1 MKKLRATRALISGG
15 ASGIGLAIAEALAN
29 QGVELVLVSRRLGLL
44 EQEAARLQGR
54 YGVRVLPLA
63 LDLCDGAQVRAC
75 HAEARE
81 RLGPID
87 LLVNNSGVGSDYLVQ
102 DLPESE
108 WDRVMD
114 TCAKGTFLLT
124 QACLPDMLASRHGT
138 VISIASQAAKHGYA
152 RASVYCAAKFAV
164 LGFAKALR
172 EEVQHQGIRVHTLCP
187 GLVQVPP
194 PACPGERKPGWL
206 QVEDLAEAVLYTL
219 RQPAHVQLD
228 EIGMTGI

>member
-124 QACLPDMLASRHGT
+124 QACLPDMLAHRHGT
-138 VISIASQAAKHGYA
+138 IINIASQAAKNGYA
-152 RASVYCAAKFAV
+152 SASVYCAAKFAV

>member
-15 ASGIGLAIAEALAN
+15 ASGIGLAIAEALAS
-29 QGVELVLVSRRLGLL
+29 QGVELVLASRRLGLL

-63 LDLCDGAQVRAC
+63 LDLCDSDQVRAC

-124 QACLPDMLASRHGT
+124 QACLPDMLAHRHGT
-138 VISIASQAAKHGYA
+138 IINIASQAARHGYA

>member
-1 MKKLRATRALISGG
+1 MNPLRATRALISGG
-15 ASGIGLAIAEALAN
+15 ASGIGLAIAEALAS
-29 QGVELVLVSRRLGLL
+29 QGVELILASRRQGLL
-44 EQEAARLQGR
+44 EQEAARLGAR
-54 YGVRVLPLA
+54 YGVRVLPLV
-63 LDLCDGAQVRAC
+63 LDVSDGEQVRAQ
-75 HAEARE
+75 HAQAKAL
-81 RLGPID
+81 LGPID

-114 TCAKGTFLLT
+114 TCAKGSFLLT
-124 QACLPDMLASRHGT
+124 QACLPDMLANRHGT
-138 VISIASQAAKHGYA
+138 IINIASQAARHGYA
-152 RASVYCAAKFAV
+152 RAGVYCAAKFAV

-194 PACPGERKPGWL
+194 PACLEDRKPGWL

-219 RQPAHVQLD
+219 RQGAHVQLD

>member
-1 MKKLRATRALISGG
+1 MKELRATRALISGG
-15 ASGIGLAIAEALAN
+15 ASGIGLAIAEALAS
-29 QGVELVLVSRRLGLL
+29 QGVELILVSRRLGLL

-63 LDLCDGAQVRAC
+63 LDLCDSDQVRAC

-108 WDRVMD
+108 WDRVMG

-124 QACLPDMLASRHGT
+124 QACLPDMLAHRHGT
-138 VISIASQAAKHGYA
+138 IINIASQAARHGYA

>member
-1 MKKLRATRALISGG
+1 MNELRATRALISGG
-15 ASGIGLAIAEALAN
+15 ASGIGLAIAEALAS

-44 EQEAARLQGR
+44 EQEAARLSAR

-63 LDLCDGAQVRAC
+63 LDLCDSDQVRAR
-75 HAEARE
+75 HAEVRE

-124 QACLPDMLASRHGT
+124 QACLPDMLASHHGT
-138 VISIASQAAKHGYA
+138 VINIASQAARHGYA

-194 PACPGERKPGWL
+194 PACPGDRKPGWL

-219 RQPAHVQLD
+219 RQGAHVQLD

>member
-1 MKKLRATRALISGG
+1 MNELRATRALISGG
-15 ASGIGLAIAEALAN
+15 ASGIGLAIAEALAS

-124 QACLPDMLASRHGT
+124 QACLPDMLAHRHGT
-138 VISIASQAAKHGYA
+138 IINIASQAARHGYA

-194 PACPGERKPGWL
+194 PSCPGDRKPGWL

-219 RQPAHVQLD
+219 RQGAYVQLD

>member
-1 MKKLRATRALISGG
+1 MNPLRATRALISGG
-15 ASGIGLAIAEALAN
+15 ASGIGLAIAEALAS
-29 QGVELVLVSRRLGLL
+29 QGVELILASRRQGLL
-44 EQEAARLQGR
+44 EQEAARLGAR
-54 YGVRVLPLA
+54 YGVRVLPLV
-63 LDLCDGAQVRAC
+63 LDVSDGEQVRAQ
-75 HAEARE
+75 HAQARAL
-81 RLGPID
+81 LGPID

-114 TCAKGTFLLT
+114 TCAKGSFLLT
-124 QACLPDMLASRHGT
+124 RACLPDMLANRHGT
-138 VISIASQAAKHGYA
+138 IINIASQAARHGYA
-152 RASVYCAAKFAV
+152 RAGVYCAAKFAV

-194 PACPGERKPGWL
+194 PDCPGDRKPGWL

-219 RQPAHVQLD
+219 RQGAHVQLD

>member
-15 ASGIGLAIAEALAN
+15 ASGIGLAIAEALAS

-44 EQEAARLQGR
+44 EQEAARLSAR

-63 LDLCDGAQVRAC
+63 LDLCDSDQVRAC

-124 QACLPDMLASRHGT
+124 QACLPDMLAHRHGT
-138 VISIASQAAKHGYA
+138 IINIASQAARHGYA

>member
-54 YGVRVLPLA
+54 YGVSVLPLA

-124 QACLPDMLASRHGT
+124 QACLPDMLAHRHGT
-138 VISIASQAAKHGYA
+138 IINIASQAAKNGYA
-152 RASVYCAAKFAV
+152 SASVYCAAKFAV

>member
-124 QACLPDMLASRHGT
+124 QACLPDMLAHRHGT
-138 VISIASQAAKHGYA
+138 IINIASQAARHGYA

>member
-1 MKKLRATRALISGG
+1 MKELRATRALISGG

-124 QACLPDMLASRHGT
+124 QACLPDMLAHRHGRQAW
-138 VISIASQAAKHGYA
+138 VSRKVPLAQVSMPLSPSASGKSCT
-152 RASVYCAAKFAV
+152 R
-164 LGFAKALR
+164 
-172 EEVQHQGIRVHTLCP
+172 
-187 GLVQVPP
+187 
-194 PACPGERKPGWL
+194 
-206 QVEDLAEAVLYTL
+206 
-219 RQPAHVQLD
+219 
-228 EIGMTGI
+228 

>member
-15 ASGIGLAIAEALAN
+15 ASGIGLAIAEALAS

-63 LDLCDGAQVRAC
+63 LDLCDSDQVRAC

-124 QACLPDMLASRHGT
+124 QACLPDMLAHRHGT
-138 VISIASQAAKHGYA
+138 IINIASQAARHGYA

>member
-124 QACLPDMLASRHGT
+124 QACLPDMLAHRHGT
-138 VISIASQAAKHGYA
+138 IINIASQAARHGYA

-194 PACPGERKPGWL
+194 PSCPGDRKPGWL

-219 RQPAHVQLD
+219 RQGAHVQLD

>member
-15 ASGIGLAIAEALAN
+15 ASGIGLAIAEALAS

-44 EQEAARLQGR
+44 EQEAARLSAR

-63 LDLCDGAQVRAC
+63 LDLCDSDQVRAC

-124 QACLPDMLASRHGT
+124 QACLPDMLAHRHGT
-138 VISIASQAAKHGYA
+138 IINIASQAAKNGYA
-152 RASVYCAAKFAV
+152 SASVYCAAKFAV

-219 RQPAHVQLD
+219 RQGAHVQLD

>member
-1 MKKLRATRALISGG
+1 MKELRATRALISGG
-15 ASGIGLAIAEALAN
+15 ASGIGLAIAEALAS
-29 QGVELVLVSRRLGLL
+29 QGVELILVSRRLGLL

-63 LDLCDGAQVRAC
+63 LDLCDSDQVRAC

-124 QACLPDMLASRHGT
+124 QACLPDMLAHRHGT
-138 VISIASQAAKHGYA
+138 IINIASQAARHGYA

>member
-138 VISIASQAAKHGYA
+138 VINIASQAARHGYA

>member
-138 VISIASQAAKHGYA
+138 VINIASQAAKHGYA

>member
-63 LDLCDGAQVRAC
+63 LDLCDGAQVRARYT
-75 HAEARE
+75 ETRE

-124 QACLPDMLASRHGT
+124 QACLPDMLAHRHGT
-138 VISIASQAAKHGYA
+138 IINIASQAARHGYA

>member
-63 LDLCDGAQVRAC
+63 LDLCDSDQVRAC

-124 QACLPDMLASRHGT
+124 QACLPDMLAHRHGT
-138 VISIASQAAKHGYA
+138 IINIASQAARHGYA

>member
-1 MKKLRATRALISGG
+1 MKELRATRALISGG
-15 ASGIGLAIAEALAN
+15 ASGIGLAIAEALAS
-29 QGVELVLVSRRLGLL
+29 QGVELILVSRRLGLL

-63 LDLCDGAQVRAC
+63 LDLCDSDQVRAC

-87 LLVNNSGVGSDYLVQ
+87 LLVNNSGVGSDYQVQ

-124 QACLPDMLASRHGT
+124 QACLPDMLAHRHGT
-138 VISIASQAAKHGYA
+138 IINIASQAARHGYA

>member
-124 QACLPDMLASRHGT
+124 QACLPDMLAHRHG
-138 VISIASQAAKHGYA
+138 IIINIAS
-152 RASVYCAAKFAV
+152 
-164 LGFAKALR
+164 
-172 EEVQHQGIRVHTLCP
+172 
-187 GLVQVPP
+187 
-194 PACPGERKPGWL
+194 
-206 QVEDLAEAVLYTL
+206 
-219 RQPAHVQLD
+219 
-228 EIGMTGI
+228 

>member
-124 QACLPDMLASRHGT
+124 QACLPDMLAHRHGT
-138 VISIASQAAKHGYA
+138 IINIASQAARHGYA

-219 RQPAHVQLD
+219 RQGAHVQLD

>member
-1 MKKLRATRALISGG
+1 MNELRATRALISGG
-15 ASGIGLAIAEALAN
+15 ASGIGLAIAEALAS

-124 QACLPDMLASRHGT
+124 QACLPDMLAHRHGT
-138 VISIASQAAKHGYA
+138 IINIASQAAKNGYA
-152 RASVYCAAKFAV
+152 SASVYCAAKFAV

>member
-87 LLVNNSGVGSDYLVQ
+87 LLVVLVK
-102 DLPESE
+102 
-108 WDRVMD
+108 DR
-114 TCAKGTFLLT
+114 
-124 QACLPDMLASRHGT
+124 
-138 VISIASQAAKHGYA
+138 
-152 RASVYCAAKFAV
+152 
-164 LGFAKALR
+164 
-172 EEVQHQGIRVHTLCP
+172 
-187 GLVQVPP
+187 
-194 PACPGERKPGWL
+194 L
-206 QVEDLAEAVLYTL
+206 QV
-219 RQPAHVQLD
+219 
-228 EIGMTGI
+228 

>member
-1 MKKLRATRALISGG
+1 MNELRATRALISGG
-15 ASGIGLAIAEALAN
+15 ASGIGLAIAEALAS
-29 QGVELVLVSRRLGLL
+29 QGVELVLVSRRLELL
-44 EQEAARLQGR
+44 EQEAARLSAR

-63 LDLCDGAQVRAC
+63 LDLCDGDQVRAR

-124 QACLPDMLASRHGT
+124 QACLPDMLASHHGT
-138 VISIASQAAKHGYA
+138 VINIASQAARHGYA

-164 LGFAKALR
+164 LGFAKALQIGR
-172 EEVQHQGIRVHTLCP
+172 
-187 GLVQVPP
+187 
-194 PACPGERKPGWL
+194 
-206 QVEDLAEAVLYTL
+206 
-219 RQPAHVQLD
+219 AHV
-228 EIGMTGI
+228 

>member
-124 QACLPDMLASRHGT
+124 QACLPDMLAHRHGT
-138 VISIASQAAKHGYA
+138 IINIASQAARHGYA

-194 PACPGERKPGWL
+194 PTCPGERKPGWL

>member
-15 ASGIGLAIAEALAN
+15 ASGIGLAIAEALAS
-29 QGVELVLVSRRLGLL
+29 QGVELVLASRRLGLL

-124 QACLPDMLASRHGT
+124 QACLPDMLAHRHGT
-138 VISIASQAAKHGYA
+138 IINIASQAAKNGYA
-152 RASVYCAAKFAV
+152 SASVYCAAKFAV

>member
-15 ASGIGLAIAEALAN
+15 ASGIGLAIAEALAS
-29 QGVELVLVSRRLGLL
+29 QGVELVLASRRLGLL

-63 LDLCDGAQVRAC
+63 LDLCDGAQVRARY
-75 HAEARE
+75 AEARE

-124 QACLPDMLASRHGT
+124 QACLPDMLAHRHGT
-138 VISIASQAAKHGYA
+138 IINIASQAARHGYA

-219 RQPAHVQLD
+219 RQGAHVQLD

>member
-75 HAEARE
+75 HAETRE

-124 QACLPDMLASRHGT
+124 QACLPDMLAHRHGT
-138 VISIASQAAKHGYA
+138 IINIASQAAKNGYA
-152 RASVYCAAKFAV
+152 SASVYCAAKFAV

>member
-114 TCAKGTFLLT
+114 SCAKGTFLLT
-124 QACLPDMLASRHGT
+124 QACLPDMLAHRHGT
-138 VISIASQAAKHGYA
+138 IINIASQAAKNGYA
-152 RASVYCAAKFAV
+152 SASVYCAAKFAV

>member
-1 MKKLRATRALISGG
+1 MNPLRATRALISGG
-15 ASGIGLAIAEALAN
+15 ASGIGLAIAEALAS
-29 QGVELVLVSRRLGLL
+29 QGVELILASRRQGLL
-44 EQEAARLQGR
+44 EQEAARLGAR
-54 YGVRVLPLA
+54 YGVRVLPLV
-63 LDLCDGAQVRAC
+63 LDVSDGEQVRAQ
-75 HAEARE
+75 HAQARAL
-81 RLGPID
+81 LGPID

-114 TCAKGTFLLT
+114 TCAKGSFLLT
-124 QACLPDMLASRHGT
+124 RACLPDMLANRHGT
-138 VISIASQAAKHGYA
+138 IINIASQAARHGYA
-152 RASVYCAAKFAV
+152 RAGVYCAAKFAV

-194 PACPGERKPGWL
+194 PACPGDRKPGRL

-219 RQPAHVQLD
+219 RQGAHVQLD

>member
-1 MKKLRATRALISGG
+1 MNELRATRALITGG
-15 ASGIGLAIAEALAN
+15 ASGIGLAIAEALAS
-29 QGVELVLVSRRLGLL
+29 QGVELVLASRRQSLL
-44 EQEAARLQGR
+44 EQESARLSAQ
-54 YGVRVLPLA
+54 YGVRVLPLV
-63 LDLCDGAQVRAC
+63 LDVCDGPQVRAQ
-75 HAEARE
+75 HAQASAL
-81 RLGPID
+81 LGPID
-87 LLVNNSGVGSDYLVQ
+87 LLINNSGVGSDYLVQ

-108 WDRVMD
+108 WDRVMN

-124 QACLPDMLASRHGT
+124 QACLPDMLARRHGT
-138 VISIASQAAKHGYA
+138 IINIASQAAKNGYA
-152 RASVYCAAKFAV
+152 RANVYCAAKFAV

-172 EEVQHQGIRVHTLCP
+172 EEVQHQSIRVHTLCP

-194 PACPGERKPGWL
+194 PACAAERKPGWL

>member
-1 MKKLRATRALISGG
+1 MKELRATRALISGG
-15 ASGIGLAIAEALAN
+15 ASGIGLAIAEALAS

-44 EQEAARLQGR
+44 EQEAARLQGK

-63 LDLCDGAQVRAC
+63 LDLCDSDQVRAC

-124 QACLPDMLASRHGT
+124 QACLPDMLAHRHGT
-138 VISIASQAAKHGYA
+138 IINIASQAARHGYA

-194 PACPGERKPGWL
+194 PACPGDRKPGWL

-219 RQPAHVQLD
+219 RQGAHVQLD

>member
-1 MKKLRATRALISGG
+1 MNELRAKRALISGG
-15 ASGIGLAIAEALAN
+15 ASGIGLAIAEALAA
-29 QGVELVLVSRRLGLL
+29 QGIELVLASRRQPLL
-44 EQEAARLQGR
+44 EREAARLSAQ
-54 YGVRVLPLA
+54 YGVRVLPLV
-63 LDLCDGAQVRAC
+63 LDICDSAQVRAQ
-75 HAEARE
+75 HAQARAL
-81 RLGPID
+81 LGPID
-87 LLVNNSGVGSDYLVQ
+87 LLINNSGVGSDHLVQ

-108 WDRVMD
+108 WDRVMN
-114 TCAKGTFLLT
+114 TCAKGSFLLT
-124 QACLPDMLASRHGT
+124 QACLPDMLAHQHGT
-138 VISIASQAAKHGYA
+138 IINIASQAAKNGYA

-194 PACPGERKPGWL
+194 PTCPGDRKPGWL

-219 RQPAHVQLD
+219 RQGAHVQLD